1 MGAKVVVPALRAMG
15 VKRLRAVIATHADS
29 DHIEGLNAVLARVP
43 TDLLMI
49 GHDKA
54 TGIDPFWDT
63 LKTTASIS
71 RIPIREVRRGETWRV
86 GEAVIQFL
94 SPSSDVYPEDN
105 TNSVVCTL
113 EYHGHKSLFLG
124 DAPSEIE
131 AQIHPGNL
139 EVLKLAHHG
148 SRFSTSEE
156 LLDKTRPSIAIIS
169 SGAENTYGHP
179 NAEVLDRV
187 KRHNMRVYRTDRDGA
202 IHYDLETGAI
212 TLEHPND
219 NAGKIGIPGK
229 RPRARAITP

>member
-1 MGAKVVVPALRAMG
+1 M
-15 VKRLRAVIATHADS
+15 
-29 DHIEGLNAVLARVP
+29 
-43 TDLLMI
+43 
-49 GHDKA
+49 
-54 TGIDPFWDT
+54 
-63 LKTTASIS
+63 
-71 RIPIREVRRGETWRV
+71 
-86 GEAVIQFL
+86 
-94 SPSSDVYPEDN
+94 
-105 TNSVVCTL
+105 
-113 EYHGHKSLFLG
+113 G

-179 NAEVLDRV
+179 NAEILDRV

-202 IHYDLETGAI
+202 IHYDLATGTI

-219 NAGKIGIPGK
+219 KAGTAGIPGK
-229 RPRARAITP
+229 RPRARVVTP